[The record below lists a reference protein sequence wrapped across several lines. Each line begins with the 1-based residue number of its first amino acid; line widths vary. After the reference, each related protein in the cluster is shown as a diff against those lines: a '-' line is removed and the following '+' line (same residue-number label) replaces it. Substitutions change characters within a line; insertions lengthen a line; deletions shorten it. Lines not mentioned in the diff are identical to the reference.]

1 MCGMRAGSAGMGWT
15 ECLKTAQNVPLGHTN
30 GVWVLGW
37 RPFCCLH
44 AAPFCGNIPVR
55 IEASGAVEAP
65 EAHHVCSRRAY

>member
-1 MCGMRAGSAGMGWT
+1 MHAGSADMGWT
-15 ECLKTAQNVPLGHTN
+15 EYLETARNAPLGHIN

-37 RPFCCLH
+37 RPFCYLH

-55 IEASGAVEAP
+55 IEASGAAEAP